1 MSLDQIIAMRR
12 SIRNFTHE
20 VPKKE
25 DMDSIL
31 ASAIYAPYGSMAGL
45 PLEEVRKIFVIAQ
58 HSPTMEVAKS
68 ILLTHMKKASKGITL
83 LLRFLPFLKKKMQPF
98 AEKLFRLSSM
108 MKTEEGKRMAKDRHD
123 FMKMFADQWQKEY
136 NDTT

>member
-98 AEKLFRLSSM
+98 AEKLQSISQFGLPGLENAAYYVIVAE
-108 MKTEEGKRMAKDRHD
+108 KK
-123 FMKMFADQWQKEY
+123 
-136 NDTT
+136 